1 VIWVGGEGG
10 MEERLVRRAGV
21 AFEAV
26 PAAGLHGIGLRALP
40 GNLSRMVRGVV
51 AARRVIRRFGPDVL
65 FFTGGYVAAPVAI
78 AGRGIPSAV
87 YIPDI
92 EPGLALRFVSRG
104 ARLVAL
110 TAEEA
115 GRHTPRRHTIVTGYP
130 TRPGLVPLE
139 KAEARRR
146 MALDPSAPVLLVTGG
161 SRGARSINRA
171 LWDSLPT
178 LLERTQVL
186 HITGELDWPEVDR
199 RKADLTAA
207 LSPRYHAHAYLHE
220 EMGAAFAAADLA
232 VTRAGASVLGEL
244 PLFGLP
250 AILVPYPHAWRY
262 QEVNADYLAGR
273 GAAVVL
279 RDEDLPAR
287 LGPMILDLLE
297 DPSRRS
303 SMAEASRRLAR
314 PGAAHQIA
322 AEIERL
328 AREERRPG

>member
-1 VIWVGGEGG
+1 

-26 PAAGLHGIGLRALP
+26 PAAGLHGIGLRSLP
-40 GNLSRMVRGVV
+40 GNLSRLVRGVA

-78 AGRGIPSAV
+78 AGHGIPSAV

-104 ARLVAL
+104 AHLVAL

-115 GRHTPRRHTIVTGYP
+115 RRYAPRRRTVVTGYP
-130 TRPGLVPLE
+130 TRPELVPVE

-146 MALDPSAPVLLVTGG
+146 MGLDSSAPVLLVTGG

-171 LWDSLPT
+171 LWASLPT
-178 LLERTQVL
+178 LLEKTQVL
-186 HITGELDWPEVDR
+186 HVTGELDWPEVDR
-199 RKADLTAA
+199 RKADLPAA
-207 LSPRYHAHAYLHE
+207 LSPRYHAHVYLHE
-220 EMGAAFAAADLA
+220 EMGAAFAAADLG

-279 RDEDLPAR
+279 RDEDLQAR
-287 LGPMILDLLE
+287 LSPMILELLD
-297 DPSRRS
+297 DPARRN

-314 PGAAHQIA
+314 PGAAREIA
-322 AEIERL
+322 GEIERL
-328 AREERRPG
+328 AREERRAE